1 MPFGTFFAYP
11 KDYDMKKTL
20 LLLLIAVLLIP
31 LGARA
36 QSAMKYGKVNYDSLL
51 TTMPEYIEAQ
61 AQLASLRQQYEQ
73 EAAYND
79 ATFKR
84 MFADFL
90 QGQKDFPENILLK
103 RQRDLQDAMEKS
115 IAFRTA
121 CDSLLRQA
129 EADFRAPIA
138 RKLDAAIY
146 AVGMERGYE
155 CIVNTSAG
163 SHPFLHPLLTED
175 ATPFVLEKLN
185 AVRP

>member
-1 MPFGTFFAYP
+1 
-11 KDYDMKKTL
+11 MKKSL
-20 LLLLIAVLLIP
+20 LLLLIAVLLTP

-115 IAFRTA
+115 IAFRTS

-138 RKLDAAIY
+138 QKLDAAIY

-175 ATPFVLEKLN
+175 ATPFVLEKLR
-185 AVRP
+185 AVNP